1 MEMEKNAV
9 QTCGDETEDSREFK
23 RAKYIVRVRRDKKLL
38 KTFVKFSNR
47 IRHPRVTVYLVTVG
61 AMLVALPIANKDIAL
76 PGVIISYDVG
86 ALMLLFALFRHNISV
101 SMMADNPAT
110 KLDVE
115 LTYLL
120 GSTGIQVEEGGK
132 IENFGNYKKIYRVW
146 EDEKFFYLGM
156 NEDDLLVFPKENFE
170 TGDPGTFRDF
180 ILDKSRVDF
189 RWVPTR
195 PDNIIKNR
203 IAQMRWNMA
212 KEDEEE
218 TEKKEKKEKKKKK
231 GI

>member
-1 MEMEKNAV
+1 
-9 QTCGDETEDSREFK
+9 
-23 RAKYIVRVRRDKKLL
+23 
-38 KTFVKFSNR
+38 
-47 IRHPRVTVYLVTVG
+47 
-61 AMLVALPIANKDIAL
+61 
-76 PGVIISYDVG
+76 
-86 ALMLLFALFRHNISV
+86 
-101 SMMADNPAT
+101 
-110 KLDVE
+110 
-115 LTYLL
+115 
-120 GSTGIQVEEGGK
+120 
-132 IENFGNYKKIYRVW
+132 
-146 EDEKFFYLGM
+146 M